1 MQYILLALLTFLMVP
16 VASSL
21 IGGIIYL
28 LVQNP
33 MMWFVMVGGILCVA
47 RLCR

>member
-1 MQYILLALLTFLMVP
+1 MQFILIAILSFLFLPLAAGLVGTMLY
-16 VASSL
+16 A
-21 IGGIIYL
+21 

-47 RLCR
+47 RLGS